1 MKRKSI
7 SQILHSLL
15 VVLLVL
21 ISTAVHAQES
31 PEASR
36 NKSIFVEFLG
46 SGATIVTANFDM
58 RFKPGGTDGWGMR
71 IGIGGG
77 SLSEDPVIGEG
88 SSKTKTFTVP
98 IEVNYVLGKGR
109 LAFEAGCSV
118 TYVSI
123 SEDSTF
129 QFLGEYSESHESED
143 LIVSYIPIG
152 FRLNPK
158 SNGFMLKLN
167 GGPLFNY
174 SAPNLYS
181 DYVMNFWG
189 GLAIGYSFY

>member
-1 MKRKSI
+1 MKRTTI
-7 SQILHSLL
+7 SQLPHSLL
-15 VVLLVL
+15 VLLFVLL
-21 ISTAVHAQES
+21 STAVHAQEA

-36 NKSIFVEFLG
+36 NKSVFVEFLG

-58 RFKPGGTDGWGMR
+58 RFKPNRTDGLGMR

-77 SLSEDPVIGEG
+77 SISDEPLIGEG

-98 IEVNYVLGKGR
+98 IEVNYILGER
-109 LAFEAGCSV
+109 RFAFEVGYSV

-129 QFLGEYSESHESED
+129 QFLGEYSESHESEN

-158 SNGFMLKLN
+158 TNGFMLKLN
-167 GGPLFNY
+167 LGPLFNF

-181 DYVMNFWG
+181 DIKVVIWG
-189 GLAIGYSFY
+189 GLAVGYSFY